1 MLADVVLEEACT
13 GACRIGQCFQLQWVW
28 NCDLDDVKVSDDE
41 TIESGEFKSALLLF
55 VSFYLLFVNLT

>member
-41 TIESGEFKSALLLF
+41 TSGYEVLF
-55 VSFYLLFVNLT
+55 VALCNR